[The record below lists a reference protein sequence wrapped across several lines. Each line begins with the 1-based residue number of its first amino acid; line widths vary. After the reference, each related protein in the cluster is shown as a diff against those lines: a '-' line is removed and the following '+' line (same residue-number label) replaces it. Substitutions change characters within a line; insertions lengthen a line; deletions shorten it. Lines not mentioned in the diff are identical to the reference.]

1 MAKKKIFIMLTG
13 LPASGKTTA
22 RKLLS
27 QYLYHIYGIKSQ
39 IINKDEIRLD
49 IQATN
54 TKMNMDE
61 INAAAKRSSM
71 SMLSC
76 WKSDPKFPV
85 CIWDNISQDV
95 FSRMPILDELK
106 TNEDDILI
114 CALHMNRDLQFCRKH
129 NNDPDRNPVPD
140 KVVNIWGRRYQ
151 QPIYDAIVKMDFEI
165 LMKRIPESH
174 RSIITMRLQG
184 CTQKE
189 IANHYDCSGTHIGNL
204 LRKYMNLNNK
214 MGEV

>member
-13 LPASGKTTA
+13 LPASGKTTS
-22 RKLLS
+22 RKTLAH
-27 QYLYHIYGIKSQ
+27 YLYHTYGIKSQ

-54 TKMNMDE
+54 TKMSTYE

-106 TNEDDILI
+106 TNEDDI
-114 CALHMNRDLQFCRKH
+114 
-129 NNDPDRNPVPD
+129 
-140 KVVNIWGRRYQ
+140 
-151 QPIYDAIVKMDFEI
+151 
-165 LMKRIPESH
+165 
-174 RSIITMRLQG
+174 
-184 CTQKE
+184 
-189 IANHYDCSGTHIGNL
+189 
-204 LRKYMNLNNK
+204 
-214 MGEV
+214 

>member
-39 IINKDEIRLD
+39 IINKGEIRLD

-151 QPIYDAIVKMDFEI
+151 QPIYEEGFHIIYHIDGTHKLTPEKFMCRVMDFP
-165 LMKRIPESH
+165 LDIPE
-174 RSIITMRLQG
+174 
-184 CTQKE
+184 
-189 IANHYDCSGTHIGNL
+189 
-204 LRKYMNLNNK
+204 LNK
-214 MGEV
+214 PTV